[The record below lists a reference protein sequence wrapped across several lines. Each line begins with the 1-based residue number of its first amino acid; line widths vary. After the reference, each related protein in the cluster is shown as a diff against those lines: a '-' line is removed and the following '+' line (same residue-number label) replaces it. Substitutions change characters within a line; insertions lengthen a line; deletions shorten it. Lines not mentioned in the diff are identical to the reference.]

1 MSRRSLAEAAR
12 AVDGRS
18 TRSKQRKVGAS
29 EIGVC
34 RRRAGYSHHG
44 TPYSD
49 VENVS
54 GVAAINGTWIH
65 KGALD
70 TMRRQWGTL
79 IETRVENKILRGH
92 VDGIDLPNDWRV
104 KAGLE
109 PLEDAPDVVEVD
121 DLKTKRDGRLVAHV
135 RNVGPKRSE
144 LFQAHLYA
152 GMLRRG
158 EVSKIK
164 RFSYLADL
172 GPLPVELIRLRYW
185 SRAGEQ
191 DDGAQEYPYEQP
203 FDPDIEAEAW
213 EWVKQVAGS
222 SKPEDLPRDQ
232 DGPGLSIVCDNCP
245 FVTACWGEAG
255 DRAPQS
261 VLIVTDADLA
271 QRFAEYD
278 SARAAERE
286 AKARKDLARAVLD
299 ATEPAIYTD
308 GDALA
313 FRLYWSGG
321 KVGDVG
327 KIDIDTLVQRFEQMQ
342 ALYRDAGLPVP
353 EVPYLEP
360 QPSPRTIQLTRWDV
374 PEVPCGKPVGDP
386 HPFIVGEVI
395 YLQDRPR
402 GGWTA
407 YERITTPEMGQPED
421 EWSEVPGEQI
431 AELTAGT
438 FAKEHTSYVD
448 PRPRCV
454 LKKAHS
460 GDCWPEATI
469 QTLDLGETPT

>member
-49 VENVS
+49 LDNVS

-79 IETRVENKILRGH
+79 IETRVENDTLRGH
-92 VDGIDLPNDWRV
+92 VDGIDLPNEWRTR
-104 KAGLE
+104 AGLE
-109 PLEDAPDVVEVD
+109 PIDDAPEAVEVD
-121 DLKTKRDGRLVAHV
+121 DLKTKRDGRLVAYV

-144 LFQAHLYA
+144 LFQAHLYG

-158 EVSKIK
+158 EVSTIK
-164 RFSYLADL
+164 RFEYLAAL

-191 DDGAQEYPYEQP
+191 DDAAQEYAYEQP
-203 FDPDIEAEAW
+203 FDPDIEAEAL
-213 EWVKQVAGS
+213 EWVAQVAGS

-245 FVTACWGEAG
+245 FVTQCWGQAG

-261 VLIVTDADLA
+261 ILIVDDADLA
-271 QRFAEYD
+271 QRLAEYD
-278 SARAAERE
+278 EYRAIERD
-286 AKARKDLARAVLD
+286 AKAKKDLARQVLD
-299 ATEPAIYTD
+299 ATDPAIYTD
-308 GDALA
+308 GVDLA
-313 FRLYWSGG
+313 FKLHWSGG
-321 KVGDVG
+321 KTGDPKPDV
-327 KIDIDTLVQRFEQMQ
+327 DAMVALFEE
-342 ALYRDAGLPVP
+342 AGLT
-353 EVPYLEP
+353 VPYLEP
-360 QPSPRTIQLTRWDV
+360 RPSPRTIQLTRWEV
-374 PEVPCGKPVGDP
+374 PEIPCGKPVGDP
-386 HPFIVGEVI
+386 YPFVVGEVI

-402 GGWTA
+402 GGVTA
-407 YERITTPEMGQPED
+407 YERVTTPEMCQPEH
-421 EWSEVPGEQI
+421 EWGEVPGEKLS
-431 AELTAGT
+431 ELTAGQ
-438 FAKEHTSYVD
+438 FAQEHTSYVD
-448 PRPRCV
+448 PRPPCV

-469 QTLDLGETPT
+469 HHLDVGAVSPA